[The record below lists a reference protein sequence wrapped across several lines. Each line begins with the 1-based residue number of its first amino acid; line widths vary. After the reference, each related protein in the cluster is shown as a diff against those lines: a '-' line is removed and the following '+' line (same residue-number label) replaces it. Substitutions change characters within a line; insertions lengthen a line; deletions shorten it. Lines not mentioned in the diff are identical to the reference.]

1 MRKFQRLL
9 TLVLV
14 AALALAVIGGVSA
27 QDDKKVLRTDIGPS
41 DVPTLDPAIA
51 TDSSSIQILD
61 MTYIGVTFTDEA
73 SQVQPGLAT
82 DWTVTANDD
91 GTTTY
96 VFNLIPEV
104 PWVKY
109 NPESGAVEQV
119 MDESGAVRY
128 VTAGDFVY
136 GWKRTLDPATAGEYA
151 YLLAGAVAGGE
162 AANSGEGSLDD
173 VGVRAIDDYTLEV
186 IAPNNWSF
194 NPARFGLWMARP
206 QPQWVIDEFAEF
218 WIEPANFV
226 SFGPFALK
234 EWPRGESIT
243 IIKNPFWPGTEYIPV
258 PALDE
263 VVFYVID
270 ETVALAR
277 YEAGELDRTD
287 TVAIAEI
294 PRIQADPVLSQEFFQ
309 GNQTCT
315 YYAGFSVGVPPLDNV
330 HLRRAL
336 SYAIDRQDI
345 VENVTQGG
353 QRPAE
358 FVTNTGMN
366 AAPLQ
371 EDYPGV
377 GIGYDPDKAQEEL
390 ALALA
395 DLGLADASE
404 LPPITV
410 LYNTSSAHQAIF
422 EAIQAMWAD
431 ELGVQVELTN
441 QEFATY
447 LDQRSTFPVWRA
459 GWCSDYSDAHNF
471 LFDVFHSSSDNNDT
485 GWTSEAFDALVEQA
499 AAATD
504 LQARRDLYA
513 QAEGLLVNED
523 AAIAPIYF
531 YASNEMTKPYVERT
545 YANDGKQR
553 FENWDINN

>member
-1 MRKFQRLL
+1 MRNVHRLL
-9 TLVLV
+9 VLSLVAMLVLAV
-14 AALALAVIGGVSA
+14 AGGVSA
-27 QDDKKVLRTDIGPS
+27 QEPKILRTDIGPS

-51 TDSSSIQILD
+51 TDSSSIQILE
-61 MTYIGVTFTDEA
+61 MTYIGVTFIDEQ
-73 SQVQPGLAT
+73 SQVQPGMAT
-82 DWTVTANDD
+82 DWTVTENED
-91 GTTTY
+91 GTATY
-96 VFNLIPEV
+96 VFNLLQNV

-109 NPESGAVEQV
+109 NPESGAVEEV
-119 MDESGAVRY
+119 TDESGAVRI
-128 VTAGDFVY
+128 VTANDFVY
-136 GWKRTLDPATAGEYA
+136 GWKRTIDPATAGDYA
-151 YLLAGAVAGGE
+151 YLLSGAVVGGD

-186 IAPNNWSF
+186 VAPNNWAI
-194 NPARFGLWMARP
+194 NQARFGLWMARP
-206 QPQWVIDEFAEF
+206 QPQWVIEEYAEF
-218 WIEPANFV
+218 WIDPENFV
-226 SFGPFALK
+226 SYGPFALK

-243 IIKNPFWPGTEYIPV
+243 IIKNPFWPGTDALPV

-294 PRIQADPVLSQEFFQ
+294 PRIQADPALSQEFNQ
-309 GNQTCT
+309 GNLECT
-315 YYAGFSVGVPPLDNV
+315 YYAGFGVDEPPMDNV

-336 SYAIDRQDI
+336 SYAIDREDI

-358 FVTNTGMN
+358 FFTNTGMG

-371 EDYPGV
+371 ENYPGY

-395 DLGLADASE
+395 DFGLSDASE

-447 LDQRSTFPVWRA
+447 LDQRAEFPVFRA
-459 GWCSDYSDAHNF
+459 AWCSDYPDTHNF
-471 LFDVFHSSSDNNDT
+471 LFDVFHSSSNNNDT
-485 GWTSEAFDALVEQA
+485 GWSSPYFDALVEQA
-499 AAATD
+499 AAETD
-504 LQARRDLYA
+504 LQTRMDLYSE
-513 QAEGLLVNED
+513 AERLLVNEE

-545 YANDGKQR
+545 FASGNQQR

>member
-1 MRKFQRLL
+1 MRKSFRI
-9 TLVLV
+9 V
-14 AALALAVIGGVSA
+14 ALLALTAMVLAVVGGAVA
-27 QDDKKVLRTDIGPS
+27 QDAPKILRTDIGAS

-51 TDSSSIQILD
+51 TDSSSIQILE
-61 MTYIGVTFTDEA
+61 MTYVGATFIDEQSA
-73 SQVQPGLAT
+73 TQPGMAT
-82 DWTVTANDD
+82 DWTVTTNDD
-91 GTTTY
+91 GTSTY
-96 VFNLIPEV
+96 VFNLLQGV

-109 NPESGAVEQV
+109 NSATGAVEEV
-119 MDESGAVRY
+119 TDADGNVRY
-128 VTAGDFVY
+128 VTAHDFVY
-136 GWKRTLDPATAGEYA
+136 GWKRTLDPATAGDYA
-151 YLLAGAVAGGE
+151 YVLAAAVAGGN
-162 AANSGEGSLDD
+162 AFNGGEGTADD

-186 IAPNNWSF
+186 TAANDF
-194 NPARFGLWMARP
+194 GFTPAIFGLWMARP
-206 QPQWVIDEFAEF
+206 QPQWVIEEFAEF
-218 WIEPANFV
+218 WIEPENFV

-243 IIKNPFWPGTEYIPV
+243 IIKNPYWTGTDSIPQ

-263 VVFYVID
+263 VIFYVID

-287 TVAIAEI
+287 TVAISEL
-294 PRIQADPVLSQEFFQ
+294 PRIQADPVLSQEYYQ
-309 GNQTCT
+309 GNLECT
-315 YYAGFSVGVPPLDNV
+315 YYAGFSVGVAPLDNV

-345 VENVTQGG
+345 VDNITQGG

-358 FVTNTGMN
+358 FFTNTGMN

-371 EDYPGV
+371 EDYPGY
-377 GIGYDPDKAQEEL
+377 GIGYDPDMAQEEL

-395 DLGLADASE
+395 DLGLSDPSE
-404 LPPITV
+404 LPPITI

-431 ELGVQVELTN
+431 ELGVQTELTV

-447 LDQRSTFPVWRA
+447 LDQRPTFPVWRA
-459 GWCSDYSDAHNF
+459 GWCSDYPDAHNF
-471 LFDVFHSSSDNNDT
+471 LYDVYHSSSTNNDT
-485 GWTSEAFDALVEQA
+485 GFTSAEYDALVEQA
-499 AAATD
+499 AGETD
-504 LQARRDLYA
+504 TAVRRDLYA
-513 QAEGLLVNED
+513 EAERILVNEA

-531 YASNEMTKPYVERT
+531 YSSNEMTKPYVERT
-545 YANDGKQR
+545 FSSGNQQR